1 MCKQIHQWNG
11 DIVHEENLS
20 LLASIF
26 FPNRNKV
33 EEKFLMV
40 IDMGMN
46 YWVRT
51 FGVPSTD
58 PERAH
63 EHNGPGNI
71 RSPGTRRE

>member
-1 MCKQIHQWNG
+1 
-11 DIVHEENLS
+11 
-20 LLASIF
+20 
-26 FPNRNKV
+26 
-33 EEKFLMV
+33 MV